1 MEQEIILEGIYAML
15 EEIRDDTKKS
25 PEVETIKSELN
36 AIEKICNEFAGQK
49 FVTED
54 ILAQFLACTLQ
65 KIAEMNKK
73 QDEKI
78 RGYILEYHKYMK
90 EQFIKQQQGVNI
102 RQKRIE
108 NLLMEIQEKQRI
120 FSRFRQWI
128 KQFGI

>member
-1 MEQEIILEGIYAML
+1 M
-15 EEIRDDTKKS
+15 
-25 PEVETIKSELN
+25 
-36 AIEKICNEFAGQK
+36 
-49 FVTED
+49 
-54 ILAQFLACTLQ
+54 AQFLACTLQ

-90 EQFIKQQQGVNI
+90 EQFVKQQQGVNI